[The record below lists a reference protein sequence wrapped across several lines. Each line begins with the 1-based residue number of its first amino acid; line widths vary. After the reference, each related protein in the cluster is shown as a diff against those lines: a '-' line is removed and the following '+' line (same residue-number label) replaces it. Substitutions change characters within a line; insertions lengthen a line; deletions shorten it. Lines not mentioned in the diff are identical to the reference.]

1 MADRSILP
9 SVGAIRD
16 AFLASLCCTGP
27 VIFVTIGVGAG
38 LATTFEP
45 LRPLF
50 TAVTIICLAI
60 AFYVVYGRRTAVA
73 SEGVSAGNESCVV
86 TRPSRREKIL
96 LWSETIVTVI
106 ILTFPQWSLFVL

>member
-1 MADRSILP
+1 MADRPMLP
-9 SVGAIRD
+9 SLGAIGA
-16 AFLASLCCTGP
+16 AFLASLCCIGP

-38 LATTFEP
+38 LAAAFEP

-60 AFYVVYGRRTAVA
+60 AFYVVYGRKTTISA
-73 SEGVSAGNESCVV
+73 EGVSAGSESCVV
-86 TRPSRREKIL
+86 AGPSRREKVL
-96 LWSETIVTVI
+96 LWSATIVAAI